1 MKVTDYQLIEILVK
15 ATNKDTLL
23 NMNPNTLIKEQG
35 LDSLDLIVFF
45 FEIEK
50 AFNIKI
56 STIEQQKLTTINSIK
71 EFLNNRD

>member
-23 NMNPNTLIKEQG
+23 NMDPNSLIKEQG

-45 FEIEK
+45 FDIEK

>member
-23 NMNPNTLIKEQG
+23 KMNPNTLIKEQG

-56 STIEQQKLTTINSIK
+56 STIEQQKLTTISSIK